1 MLFIYILVLLFLV
14 SLGLSISSFFCKKSS
29 MINLSTE
36 LSDDSMNDFYKTFIF
51 TNYKDFLNN
60 NLGISN
66 INDLSLFFCDDGPTA
81 GNPCK
86 MYFTKG
92 WCNSLV
98 IYNTNTMN
106 LLYCF
111 EDKNN
116 IVYNYYTAQKNFNIA
131 KTKLDE
137 SISAAKSIPLVK
149 DNFRKQDRN
158 PDFTII

>member
-1 MLFIYILVLLFLV
+1 MKNALLVLLFLV
-14 SLGLSISSFFCKKSS
+14 SLGLSISSFFVKKSS

-66 INDLSLFFCDDGPTA
+66 INDLGLFFCDTTP

-86 MYFTKG
+86 MYFTK

-98 IYNTNTMN
+98 IYNTNTVN
-106 LLYCF
+106 LFYCF

-137 SISAAKSIPLVK
+137 SISAAKSIPLAK
-149 DNFRKQDRN
+149 DNFRKQDKN
-158 PDFTII
+158 N

>member
-1 MLFIYILVLLFLV
+1 
-14 SLGLSISSFFCKKSS
+14 

-137 SISAAKSIPLVK
+137 SISAAKSIPLAK